1 MENHYKNEDVEIY
14 IQEGILHVNYFTS
27 VLTMEIVE
35 TGIKQRMQM
44 SAGKSYPMVA
54 DIRNIKTISLKVRSY
69 LARPENSELLTAGA
83 MIVKNTFQETIGN
96 IFIFLNRPAVPA
108 RLFTDKK
115 EAIKWLENYK

>member
-1 MENHYKNEDVEIY
+1 
-14 IQEGILHVNYFTS
+14 
-27 VLTMEIVE
+27 
-35 TGIKQRMQM
+35 
-44 SAGKSYPMVA
+44 
-54 DIRNIKTISLKVRSY
+54 
-69 LARPENSELLTAGA
+69 

>member
-14 IQEGILHVNYFTS
+14 IQEGILHVNYFTN

-35 TGIKQRMQM
+35 LGIKQRMDM

-69 LARPENSELLTAGA
+69 LARPENSQLLSAGA